1 MPKITPTT
9 NDNPALADVTP
20 PPGAVSATAWQLDM
34 RQPYRVVF
42 GSDHTVTDHT
52 VEVYTTAIQFP
63 DGSLDDGSEV
73 EPPQVWIYRA
83 DDNPSSSDQARELA
97 RAIMAA
103 AEELD
108 GLTDGTGSP

>member
-1 MPKITPTT
+1 VAAVHSAPRQTRLVRHTS
-9 NDNPALADVTP
+9 
-20 PPGAVSATAWQLDM
+20 PPGNTSPLMGVGKCG
-34 RQPYRVVF
+34 RN
-42 GSDHTVTDHT
+42 
-52 VEVYTTAIQFP
+52 QFP

-83 DDNPSSSDQARELA
+83 DDNPLSSDRARELA

-108 GLTDGTGSP
+108 GLTDGTRSQ